1 MRAGRRRGPG
11 ETAEPPADPGASPD
25 AGVAEGSS
33 GPLTWR
39 QRLRLG
45 LGERVPAWLRG
56 RCGLEPR
63 SWLAVLVVLVV
74 AVGFAVHHFW
84 SERAR
89 AVPVAEPSA
98 AVQAEPAG
106 EAADEEPVD
115 AAGAPGGDVATGG
128 GDEGAVVVVDVA
140 GDVRAPGLYRLPT
153 GSRVA
158 DALEAAGGPVD
169 ADDAEALNQARLLI
183 DGEQL
188 LVGEE
193 PPLPVAAPSPEGGLS
208 GGPGGQPAAPVS
220 INSATSEQLQDLPGI
235 GPVLAGEI
243 VAYRQQRGGFTAV
256 DQLGEVSG
264 IGDRRLAELRDRV
277 TL

>member
-1 MRAGRRRGPG
+1 M
-11 ETAEPPADPGASPD
+11 
-25 AGVAEGSS
+25 
-33 GPLTWR
+33 
-39 QRLRLG
+39 RLG
-45 LGERVPAWLRG
+45 LVERVPAWLRG

-63 SWLAVLVVLVV
+63 SWLAVLLVLVV

-89 AVPVAEPSA
+89 VVPVAEPSA
-98 AVQAEPAG
+98 AAEAEPAG
-106 EAADEEPVD
+106 EAADEEPMN
-115 AAGAPGGDVATGG
+115 AAGGPTGDGTTSDGTTGG
-128 GDEGAVVVVDVA
+128 GGAVVVVDVA
-140 GDVRAPGLYRLPT
+140 GDVRDPGLYRLPT

-169 ADDAEALNQARLLI
+169 ADDAQGLNQARLLI

-193 PPLPVAAPSPEGGLS
+193 PPVPAAVPSPEGDLPGS
-208 GGPGGQPAAPVS
+208 GPSGQPAAPVS
-220 INSATSEQLQDLPGI
+220 INSATSEQLQELPGI